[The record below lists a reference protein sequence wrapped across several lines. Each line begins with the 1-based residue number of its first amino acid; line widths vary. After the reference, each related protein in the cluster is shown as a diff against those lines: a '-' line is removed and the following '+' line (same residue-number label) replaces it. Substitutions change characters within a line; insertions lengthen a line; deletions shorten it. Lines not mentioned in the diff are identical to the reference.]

1 MTVIL
6 KELELYLKEF
16 FSTYINELR
25 IMREKNFTSVENI
38 LESYKTNLYIAANI
52 NFNSD
57 GYVNSLTYA
66 IVKNP
71 YTNRDEF
78 EIHQSTNDIIDEDN
92 FLINT
97 QFGPISIKS
106 FNHISITEILEKN
119 RIQTWC
125 YEKLE
130 KDIMTSLQNEEM
142 EQNKI
147 L

>member
-71 YTNRDEF
+71 YTNRAEF
-78 EIHQSTNDIIDEDN
+78 VIHQSTNDIIDEDN

>member
-25 IMREKNFTSVENI
+25 IMRKKNFTSVENI
-38 LESYKTNLYIAANI
+38 LESYKINLYIAANI
-52 NFNSD
+52 NINSD

-119 RIQTWC
+119 KIQTWC